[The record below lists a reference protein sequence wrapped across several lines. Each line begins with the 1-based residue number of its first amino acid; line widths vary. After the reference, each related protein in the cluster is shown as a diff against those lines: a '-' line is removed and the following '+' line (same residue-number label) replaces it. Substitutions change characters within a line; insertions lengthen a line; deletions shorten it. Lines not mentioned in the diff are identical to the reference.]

1 MLDGRTQWMSLSA
14 PAEQTSDAKPHCG
27 PQSIVLS
34 AAEEKKSSG
43 AGRRVTLAH
52 GSARPADLSM
62 SQTAFG

>member
-14 PAEQTSDAKPHCG
+14 PAEQTSDGKLIPAPR
-27 PQSIVLS
+27 SIVLS
-34 AAEEKKSSG
+34 AAEEQKSSD

>member
-1 MLDGRTQWMSLSA
+1 MLDGGTQWMSLSA
-14 PAEQTSDAKPHCG
+14 AAEQICDGKLMPG

-34 AAEEKKSSG
+34 AAEEQKSSD

-52 GSARPADLSM
+52 GSPRPAGHSM